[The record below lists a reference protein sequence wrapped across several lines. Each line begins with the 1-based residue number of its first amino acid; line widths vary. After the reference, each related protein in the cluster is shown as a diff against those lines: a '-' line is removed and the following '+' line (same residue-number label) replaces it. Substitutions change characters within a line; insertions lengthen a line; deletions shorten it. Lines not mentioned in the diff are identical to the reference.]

1 VSGSARHQASYPEES
16 IMFAQY
22 SCLSP
27 KRRQLCSRENASR
40 VASRLF
46 DQRPGRVTVVK
57 TGNPL
62 QPFRV
67 CSTPALGD
75 RVELEMVS

>member
-1 VSGSARHQASYPEES
+1 
-16 IMFAQY
+16 MLAQY
-22 SCLSP
+22 PGLSP

-46 DQRPGRVTVVK
+46 DLRPGRIAVVK
-57 TGNPL
+57 TGDPL

-67 CSTPALGD
+67 CLTPSASD
-75 RVELEMVS
+75 EVALEMVS

>member
-1 VSGSARHQASYPEES
+1 
-16 IMFAQY
+16 MFAQY
-22 SCLSP
+22 SGLSP

-46 DQRPGRVTVVK
+46 DQRPGRIAVVR
-57 TGNPL
+57 TANPL

-67 CSTPALGD
+67 CLAPTLGD
-75 RVELEMVS
+75 QVELEMVS

>member
-1 VSGSARHQASYPEES
+1 
-16 IMFAQY
+16 MFAQY
-22 SCLSP
+22 SGLSP

-46 DQRPGRVTVVK
+46 DLRPGRIAVVR

-67 CSTPALGD
+67 CFTPALGD
-75 RVELEMVS
+75 EVELEMVS

>member
-1 VSGSARHQASYPEES
+1 
-16 IMFAQY
+16 MLLQY
-22 SCLSP
+22 SGLSP

-46 DQRPGRVTVVK
+46 DQRPGRIAVVK

-67 CSTPALGD
+67 CSTPAHSD
-75 RVELEMVS
+75 QVELEMVS

>member
-1 VSGSARHQASYPEES
+1 
-16 IMFAQY
+16 MLAQIPG
-22 SCLSP
+22 LSP

-46 DQRPGRVTVVK
+46 DLQPGRIAVVR
-57 TGNPL
+57 TENPL

-67 CSTPALGD
+67 CLTPSVGD
-75 RVELEMVS
+75 EVELEMVS